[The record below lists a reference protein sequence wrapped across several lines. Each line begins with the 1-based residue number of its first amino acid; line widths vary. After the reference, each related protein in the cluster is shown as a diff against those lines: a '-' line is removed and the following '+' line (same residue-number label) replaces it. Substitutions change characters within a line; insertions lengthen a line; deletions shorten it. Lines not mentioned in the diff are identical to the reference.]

1 MGYGSDKYFN
11 GTPRVVLSETWSDS
25 PSTACILICDLSSS
39 DNPCSLSTG
48 KQEGGGSEVSTE
60 TEASVDGSEPKE
72 QVNPEI
78 GIKKKKK
85 KRKTVSWVDDNK
97 LRSFFYFELD
107 ETERGV

>member
-1 MGYGSDKYFN
+1 MYSY
-11 GTPRVVLSETWSDS
+11 LSFS
-25 PSTACILICDLSSS
+25 LS
-39 DNPCSLSTG
+39 DNPHSLSTG
-48 KQEGGGSEVSTE
+48 KQEGGVSEVSTE
-60 TEASVDGSEPKE
+60 TEASVDGSETKE